1 MEFPDGY
8 TTDSTTKAGNQLAY
22 NMQYNLSE
30 TPKFVTLAKY
40 RGFELKALTL
50 DAPYC
55 QGKALELKVVGKNMY
70 TVELDF
76 TSPVGTIQR
85 INNVIDNLETTKIR
99 LEQLVKNQQ
108 LIVDKGIADSEFADE
123 ERLAYVKAKYNVLLP
138 LLNND
143 ASVEEIEKAL
153 EEFSKQ
159 NGSEDNSV
167 NVLDKYLEVS
177 QDDVEEIQLL
187 EPQTETVEVPSEED
201 SERPEREED
210 NSDKLK
216 LALQFLAD
224 AELLLG
230 QADEPTEVVFTSET
244 TITVCEQLEL
254 F

>member
-1 MEFPDGY
+1 M
-8 TTDSTTKAGNQLAY
+8 
-22 NMQYNLSE
+22 
-30 TPKFVTLAKY
+30 
-40 RGFELKALTL
+40 
-50 DAPYC
+50 
-55 QGKALELKVVGKNMY
+55 
-70 TVELDF
+70 
-76 TSPVGTIQR
+76 
-85 INNVIDNLETTKIR
+85 
-99 LEQLVKNQQ
+99 
-108 LIVDKGIADSEFADE
+108 
-123 ERLAYVKAKYNVLLP
+123 LP
-138 LLNND
+138 LLD
-143 ASVEEIEKAL
+143 KEASVEEIEKAL

-159 NGSEDNSV
+159 YGSEDKSV

-187 EPQTETVEVPSEED
+187 EPQNETVEVPSEED
-201 SERPEREED
+201 SERPEREEDNSD

>member
-1 MEFPDGY
+1 M
-8 TTDSTTKAGNQLAY
+8 
-22 NMQYNLSE
+22 
-30 TPKFVTLAKY
+30 
-40 RGFELKALTL
+40 
-50 DAPYC
+50 
-55 QGKALELKVVGKNMY
+55 
-70 TVELDF
+70 
-76 TSPVGTIQR
+76 
-85 INNVIDNLETTKIR
+85 
-99 LEQLVKNQQ
+99 
-108 LIVDKGIADSEFADE
+108 
-123 ERLAYVKAKYNVLLP
+123 LP
-138 LLNND
+138 LLD
-143 ASVEEIEKAL
+143 KEESVEVIEKAL

-159 NGSEDNSV
+159 YGSEDKSV

-187 EPQTETVEVPSEED
+187 EPQNETVEVPSEED
-201 SERPEREED
+201 SERPEREEED

>member
-1 MEFPDGY
+1 M
-8 TTDSTTKAGNQLAY
+8 
-22 NMQYNLSE
+22 
-30 TPKFVTLAKY
+30 
-40 RGFELKALTL
+40 
-50 DAPYC
+50 
-55 QGKALELKVVGKNMY
+55 
-70 TVELDF
+70 
-76 TSPVGTIQR
+76 
-85 INNVIDNLETTKIR
+85 
-99 LEQLVKNQQ
+99 
-108 LIVDKGIADSEFADE
+108 
-123 ERLAYVKAKYNVLLP
+123 LP

-187 EPQTETVEVPSEED
+187 EPQTQTVEVPS
-201 SERPEREED
+201 EED

-230 QADEPTEVVFTSET
+230 QTDEPTEVVFTSET

>member
-1 MEFPDGY
+1 
-8 TTDSTTKAGNQLAY
+8 
-22 NMQYNLSE
+22 
-30 TPKFVTLAKY
+30 
-40 RGFELKALTL
+40 
-50 DAPYC
+50 
-55 QGKALELKVVGKNMY
+55 MY

-76 TSPVGTIQR
+76 ISPVGTIRR
-85 INNVIDNLETTKIR
+85 IDNVIDNLETTKIR

-108 LIVDKGIADSEFADE
+108 LIIDKGVADSVFADE
-123 ERLAYVKAKYNVLLP
+123 NRLAYVNAKYNVLLP
-138 LLNND
+138 LLEQE

-159 NGSEDNSV
+159 HGSEDNSV

-177 QDDVEEIQLL
+177 KDDVEEIQLL

-201 SERPEREED
+201 SDRPEREED

-224 AELLLG
+224 AELLLD